1 MEYMPVSEVYNMDC
15 MDYMREIPDGFFHL
29 AVVDPPYGLSPKS
42 TRGSGKLK
50 NRTLNRGDMRWDVR
64 PPAEYFDELFRVSCN
79 QVIWGGNYF
88 PLPPTRCF
96 VCWDKKQVWENFSQ
110 CEMAWTSFDRPA
122 RLVSISNRG
131 GGRDRGKIHP
141 TQKPVELYVYLFRKF
156 SKEGYRILD
165 THLGSGSS
173 RIAAWRM
180 GLDFYATEIDRQY
193 FELQEERF
201 SRECMRG
208 GSPE

>member
-131 GGRDRGKIHP
+131 AEGTGGKYTPRRSRWSCIPTCTGHFPKRDTVFLTLIWGA
-141 TQKPVELYVYLFRKF
+141 E
-156 SKEGYRILD
+156 
-165 THLGSGSS
+165 
-173 RIAAWRM
+173 AAALQHGGW
-180 GLDFYATEIDRQY
+180 GLTFMP
-193 FELQEERF
+193 LK
-201 SRECMRG
+201 
-208 GSPE
+208 

>member
-64 PPAEYFDELFRVSCN
+64 PPAEYFDELFRVSRN

-88 PLPPTRCF
+88 YLPPTRCF
-96 VCWDKKQVWENFSQ
+96 VCWDKKQAWENFSQ

-122 RLVSISNRG
+122 KLVSVSNRG
-131 GGRDRGKIHP
+131 GRKGQGENPPHAEAGGVVRLSVPDICRRRIPDSRHPSGKRKQPHCG
-141 TQKPVELYVYLFRKF
+141 VED
-156 SKEGYRILD
+156 G
-165 THLGSGSS
+165 
-173 RIAAWRM
+173 A
-180 GLDFYATEIDRQY
+180 
-193 FELQEERF
+193 
-201 SRECMRG
+201 
-208 GSPE
+208 